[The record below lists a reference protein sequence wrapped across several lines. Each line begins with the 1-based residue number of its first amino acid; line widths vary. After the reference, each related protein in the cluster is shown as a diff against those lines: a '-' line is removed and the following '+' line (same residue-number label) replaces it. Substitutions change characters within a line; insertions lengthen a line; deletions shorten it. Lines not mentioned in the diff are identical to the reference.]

1 MSSHL
6 IITSTSSLKMTMTT
20 RQSTTTRAR
29 VRWTGFTTGQCSLVI
44 PAPKITD
51 AGEYTI
57 TVQEPKEP
65 KRKQKKPKG
74 GPRRAQT
81 GLKVSVSVKITG
93 LNQPRV
99 EVHPVILKEDELAT
113 LACYTRNQDCPG
125 KRPSITWEGLSGR
138 KEDKEV
144 SSEIKFMPTRRDN
157 GRQVT
162 CRVEYSGGIVTSRNV
177 TLTVQYTHPTLEIT
191 GQVVPK
197 PVISLTPERVQEGD
211 ALTLSCILDSRRPGN
226 ISLHRLGET
235 QPLKHGI
242 ATQLSLT
249 LPSVSRKDS
258 GEYSCLSQQGQATEK
273 SSVQVLVMYGPEI
286 TDETVC
292 VKRDGALLCLC
303 FSQGVPPPT
312 IEWRGLRVDSDLLE
326 VTNAVWN
333 DTAISTVALRNDS
346 GQAVTCV
353 SRNHIGKDSRLLQAG
368 SGETHIETCGIC
380 HLWVIVGFFLNV
392 PIIFVLFCIY
402 AIHKRV
408 TVDGGVCLHIPCTFT
423 PPQGTAFQRL
433 SGTWEKDGHVVSSH
447 HHFDIFSEDD
457 YDYSSEYDNTARVMW
472 TGFTTG
478 QCSLV
483 IPAPK
488 ITDAGEYTITVQEP
502 KEPKRKQ
509 KKPKGGPRH
518 AQTGLKVSVSVK
530 ITGLNQPRVEVH
542 PVILKEDELAML
554 ACYTRNQD
562 CPGKRPSITWEG
574 LSGRKEDQEVSSEI
588 KFMPTRRDDGRQV
601 TCRVEYSG
609 GIVTSQTVTLTVQYG
624 PEITNGTGCMKRDGV
639 LLCLCFSRGVPPPT
653 IEWRG
658 LRVDSDLLE
667 VTNGVWNDTAES
679 TVALRND
686 SGQAVTCVSR
696 NHIGEDSRLLQAG
709 TGETLIET
717 CGICH
722 LWVIVGFFLNVPIIF
737 VLFYIYAIH
746 KRLTGKKQQETEL
759 NDTYTTLDNTTMSP
773 DYDIIRRATEN

>member
-1 MSSHL
+1 MCCCSFLPQGTDFQSLSGTWEKDGHVVSSHPHFG
-6 IITSTSSLKMTMTT
+6 IFSYYDDDYSEYDNM
-20 RQSTTTRAR
+20 AR
-29 VRWTGFTTGQCSLVI
+29 VMWTGFHHR
-44 PAPKITD
+44 
-51 AGEYTI
+51 
-57 TVQEPKEP
+57 TVFFSDPSPLK
-65 KRKQKKPKG
+65 
-74 GPRRAQT
+74 AQT
-81 GLKVSVSVKITG
+81 LGSTPSPCGRNRPRHAGTALKASVNVKIT
-93 LNQPRV
+93 
-99 EVHPVILKEDELAT
+99 EDERAT
-113 LACYTRNQDCPG
+113 LACFTRNQDCPG
-125 KRPSITWEGLSGR
+125 KRPSITWEGLFRR
-138 KEDKEV
+138 KEDQEV
-144 SSEIKFMPTRRDN
+144 SSEIKFMPTSRRDD

-162 CRVEYSGGIVTSRNV
+162 CRVEYSVGIVTSRNV
-177 TLTVQYTHPTLEIT
+177 TLTVQF
-191 GQVVPK
+191 VPK

-353 SRNHIGKDSRLLQAG
+353 SRKPHRQRQQATAG
-368 SGETHIETCGIC
+368 GQWRDPH
-380 HLWVIVGFFLNV
+380 
-392 PIIFVLFCIY
+392 
-402 AIHKRV
+402 RV

-509 KKPKGGPRH
+509 KKPKGGPRR

-686 SGQAVTCVSR
+686 SGQAVTCK
-696 NHIGEDSRLLQAG
+696 HAEYAI
-709 TGETLIET
+709 
-717 CGICH
+717 CG
-722 LWVIVGFFLNVPIIF
+722 VIVGFFLNVPIIF

>member
-1 MSSHL
+1 MTATVYVLLFISATGWEISVPSRVTVDGGVCLHIPCTFTPPQGTAFQRLSGTWEKDGHVVSSHHFD
-6 IITSTSSLKMTMTT
+6 IFSEDHDDYSSEYDN
-20 RQSTTTRAR
+20 RAR
-29 VRWTGFTTGQCSLVI
+29 VRWTGFITGQCSLVI

-57 TVQEPKEP
+57 TVREPKEP
-65 KRKQKKPKG
+65 KRKQKKPNRKG

-81 GLKVSVSVKITG
+81 PLKVSVSVKIIG

-138 KEDKEV
+138 KEDQEV

-162 CRVEYSGGIVTSRNV
+162 CRVQYASNTGDHRTSRAEASD
-177 TLTVQYTHPTLEIT
+177 L
-191 GQVVPK
+191 
-197 PVISLTPERVQEGD
+197 LTPERVQEGD

-273 SSVQVLVMYGPEI
+273 IICSDGPEI

-292 VKRDGALLCLC
+292 VKRYGALLCLC

-402 AIHKRV
+402 AIHKR
-408 TVDGGVCLHIPCTFT
+408 
-423 PPQGTAFQRL
+423 
-433 SGTWEKDGHVVSSH
+433 
-447 HHFDIFSEDD
+447 
-457 YDYSSEYDNTARVMW
+457 
-472 TGFTTG
+472 
-478 QCSLV
+478 
-483 IPAPK
+483 
-488 ITDAGEYTITVQEP
+488 
-502 KEPKRKQ
+502 
-509 KKPKGGPRH
+509 
-518 AQTGLKVSVSVK
+518 
-530 ITGLNQPRVEVH
+530 
-542 PVILKEDELAML
+542 
-554 ACYTRNQD
+554 
-562 CPGKRPSITWEG
+562 
-574 LSGRKEDQEVSSEI
+574 
-588 KFMPTRRDDGRQV
+588 
-601 TCRVEYSG
+601 
-609 GIVTSQTVTLTVQYG
+609 
-624 PEITNGTGCMKRDGV
+624 
-639 LLCLCFSRGVPPPT
+639 
-653 IEWRG
+653 
-658 LRVDSDLLE
+658 
-667 VTNGVWNDTAES
+667 
-679 TVALRND
+679 
-686 SGQAVTCVSR
+686 
-696 NHIGEDSRLLQAG
+696 
-709 TGETLIET
+709 
-717 CGICH
+717 
-722 LWVIVGFFLNVPIIF
+722 
-737 VLFYIYAIH
+737 
-746 KRLTGKKQQETEL
+746 LTGKKQQETEL
-759 NDTYTTLDNTTMSP
+759 NDTYNTLDNTTMSP
-773 DYDIIRRATEN
+773 DYDIIRRATAN